1 MIGSFSKRQGDIRN
15 TIEFD
20 VRKEEEFL
28 DEGLELKKWLVRNM
42 TTATNRR
49 IRR

>member
-20 VRKEEEFL
+20 VPKEEEFL
-28 DEGLELKKWLVRNM
+28 DEGLEFKKMVGNKYDYC
-42 TTATNRR
+42 NK
-49 IRR
+49 